1 MTSPLINSYTN
12 WSTLQEVWL
21 GDVYPASWYDH
32 LQPEV
37 RDCFYELTENT
48 KHDLDIMQQKLEE
61 FGVEVVRPHYDKI
74 ENYIDGYGNLV
85 KPQITPRDNFL
96 VHGNK
101 LIMQGGLPWRYD
113 DNVTDITHSWQH
125 ALTRYCSDPGSEIV
139 TALLPHDMGIISGA
153 NTVRVGRDIYLDVWL
168 TQWADARKENYHKHI
183 APLFPDSRVHL
194 LSNGGHID
202 GCFAV
207 IKPGLLLTD
216 RYFSDYENTF
226 PGWERIEVQSP
237 EFENHVIPIDPESM
251 TAEQIQATTCDGE
264 LSRTGR
270 QPRANPRKFFLNGPP
285 QESVRNPR
293 AVNVPDIDK
302 SSLSHA
308 FNEYV
313 IAHALDWVGDYT
325 ETFFEVNC
333 LVIDEKNVMVL
344 SGNETVVRAL
354 EQHGVTAHTMPFRTR
369 SFWDG
374 GLHCLTLDIR
384 RDDTPV
390 DLFPER
396 DQQLYQYY

>member
-12 WSTLQEVWL
+12 WSPLQEVWL

-32 LQPEV
+32 LQREV

-48 KHDLDIMQQKLEE
+48 KHDLNIIQQKLQE
-61 FGVEVVRPHYDKI
+61 FGVEVVRPQYDKI

-96 VHGNK
+96 VYGNK
-101 LIMQGGLPWRYD
+101 FILQQGVAWRYD
-113 DNVTDITHSWQH
+113 DNVTDITHSWEH
-125 ALTRYCSDPGSEIV
+125 ALTRYRNDPGSEV
-139 TALLPHDMGIISGA
+139 VSASLPLAMGIISGA
-153 NTVRVGRDIYLDVWL
+153 NTVRVGRDIYLDVWINN
-168 TQWADARKENYHKHI
+168 WAEARKENYQKHI
-183 APLFPDSRVHL
+183 APLFPNSRVHL

-207 IKPGLLLTD
+207 IKPGVLLTD

-226 PGWERIEVQSP
+226 PGWARIEIQSP
-237 EFENHVIPIDPESM
+237 EFENHVAPDSLDSM
-251 TAEQIQATTCDGE
+251 
-264 LSRTGR
+264 R
-270 QPRANPRKFFLNGPP
+270 QPRANPRKFFLTGPP

-293 AVNVPDIDK
+293 AVNVPEIDK

-333 LVIDEKNVMVL
+333 LVIDEKNVL
-344 SGNETVVRAL
+344 ILGENENVVRAL
-354 EQHGVTAHTMPFRTR
+354 EQHGVTAHSVPFRTR

-384 RDDTPV
+384 RDDTLV